1 MSIPQVHRS
10 TFGRLPPDY
19 SDSVVSIRPWGIAS
33 AAVGLISSGIYVGV
47 IASEGNNTLR
57 EVAPWAGMM
66 LAASVVMLVGAV
78 VPRPSVA
85 KAALLVA
92 IALFAVVGFLA
103 LFSIGLLFVAA
114 AGLGAV
120 TYTRVEG
127 EKRDKE
133 TQADTN

>member
-1 MSIPQVHRS
+1 
-10 TFGRLPPDY
+10 
-19 SDSVVSIRPWGIAS
+19 
-33 AAVGLISSGIYVGV
+33 VGLISSGIYVGV

-133 TQADTN
+133 TQANTN